1 MKVIETSNYNLDNF
15 PEKQVSFDN
24 LSRKEAQDIAAE
36 MNRELNGTSP
46 VWHTV
51 VEDDYILDDGDPNS

>member
-15 PEKQVSFDN
+15 TEKQVSFDN
-24 LSRKEAQDIAAE
+24 LARKEAKDIDNE
-36 MNRELNGTSP
+36 MNRELIGTSH

-51 VEDDYILDDGDPNS
+51 VEDDYILDDDYSNS